1 MTGLQ
6 PHLQQ
11 GTEAWSLLPPFHAPS
26 QGIPPKGP
34 EKEPQVGSEDPLLF
48 PHTEPLP
55 RGAAGQT
62 AHAGGLPETPS
73 TAPGAWP
80 PRTSASSSSFSD
92 GFPSA
97 PGSSVRTWRTASPV
111 PPTSAGKAALSLRTC
126 GPARAASP
134 QVSLKSKTKQGWGRC
149 RQFKTAS
156 IFFFFK

>member
-1 MTGLQ
+1 MREGVTGLQ

-11 GTEAWSLLPPFHAPS
+11 GTEAWSLLPPFRAPS

-34 EKEPQVGSEDPLLF
+34 EEEPQVGSEDPLLF

-62 AHAGGLPETPS
+62 AHAGGFPETPS
-73 TAPGAWP
+73 TAPGAGP

-97 PGSSVRTWRTASPV
+97 PGSSVRTWLAHSLPGAPHVRGQSRTQPADLRSGPRCVTSSVTQKQNKTRLGEV
-111 PPTSAGKAALSLRTC
+111 PT
-126 GPARAASP
+126 
-134 QVSLKSKTKQGWGRC
+134 
-149 RQFKTAS
+149 F
-156 IFFFFK
+156 